1 MISNI
6 FGESI
11 PLGAKLDDSSIALG
25 TALSASAST
34 SIAVNKSETSNEVE
48 VEVEVESFT
57 QDEIEDAKLR
67 ECKMQSLD
75 SEIKG
80 IVDARNDLEAFIFEM
95 RAAPKRK
102 YGNLIDSLALN
113 AMMVIIK
120 KIIKYIHKYCT
131 LHTYTTTYT
140 ILSLLNIY
148 LLLLLG

>member
-25 TALSASAST
+25 TAL
-34 SIAVNKSETSNEVE
+34 AVNKTETSNEVE
-48 VEVEVESFT
+48 VEVGKEEIGSNLSFTQDFT

-113 AMMVIIK
+113 AMMVIIII
-120 KIIKYIHKYCT
+120 IIKYIHTY
-131 LHTYTTTYT
+131 LHTYHFIASKY
-140 ILSLLNIY
+140 
-148 LLLLLG
+148 

>member
-25 TALSASAST
+25 TALSVAM
-34 SIAVNKSETSNEVE
+34 NKTEISNEE
-48 VEVEVESFT
+48 KENEEEKGSSLCFT

-113 AMMVIIK
+113 AMMVII
-120 KIIKYIHKYCT
+120 II
-131 LHTYTTTYT
+131 HT
-140 ILSLLNIY
+140 
-148 LLLLLG
+148 